1 MLENVIKEKN
11 IYDIKKKMNKSN
23 IRNINEV
30 KKENAKRIDTNSTLI
45 GKVIMSLGEIPNNSK
60 NENYM

>member
-1 MLENVIKEKN
+1 MKNV
-11 IYDIKKKMNKSN
+11 YDIKKKMNKSN

>member
-1 MLENVIKEKN
+1 
-11 IYDIKKKMNKSN
+11 MNKSN

-30 KKENAKRIDTNSTLI
+30 AKENAKRIDTNSTLI
-45 GKVIMSLGEIPNNSK
+45 GKVIMLLGEIPNNSK